1 MSLNNSHENFLKV
14 KVHIP
19 KGNIDLSKAN
29 EIFFFFFQKETFDFL
44 SHWNHIKY
52 ATELQTELQEIVSTH
67 ESFLISENGKNGEA
81 T

>member
-19 KGNIDLSKAN
+19 KGNIDLSKAKWN
-29 EIFFFFFQKETFDFL
+29 LFFFQKETFDLFF

-52 ATELQTELQEIVSTH
+52 ATKLQTELQEIENTH
-67 ESFLISENGKNGEA
+67 ESFLISENGKNGEVS
-81 T
+81 